1 MRLATITFN
10 LSMAFNP
17 GELKNIA
24 NIKKKIKK
32 WIKMEVWCLPVY
44 GQCAKHALAHGIVN

>member
-24 NIKKKIKK
+24 NIKKKNQ
-32 WIKMEVWCLPVY
+32 KMN
-44 GQCAKHALAHGIVN
+44 KNGIVVLARIWTMCKTCISTWHC

>member
-24 NIKKKIKK
+24 NIKKKKSK
-32 WIKMEVWCLPVY
+32 NE
-44 GQCAKHALAHGIVN
+44 